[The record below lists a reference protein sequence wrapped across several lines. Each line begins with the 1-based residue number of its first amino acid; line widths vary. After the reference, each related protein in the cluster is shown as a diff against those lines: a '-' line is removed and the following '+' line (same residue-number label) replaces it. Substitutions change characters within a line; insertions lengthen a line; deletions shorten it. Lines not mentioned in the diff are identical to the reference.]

1 MLFQHPLNNETGL
14 DREVDAIFAGQAVEI
29 EQHLIALI
37 AAEVMGVVR
46 YQLRIVALRDSPAV
60 FITKFGTLDCRHSIE
75 LLKIR
80 FGSGGT

>member
-1 MLFQHPLNNETGL
+1 VLLQHPLDNEACF
-14 DREVDAIFAGQAVEI
+14 DREVSAIFACQAVEI

-37 AAEVMGVVR
+37 PAEVVCVVR
-46 YQLRIVALRDSPAV
+46 YQLRIVAFRDYPAV

-80 FGSGGT
+80 SGSECT

>member
-1 MLFQHPLNNETGL
+1 VLFQHPLDNEACF
-14 DREVDAIFAGQAVEI
+14 DREVDAVFACQAVEM

-37 AAEVMGVVR
+37 AAQVVCVIR
-46 YQLRIVALRDSPAV
+46 YQLGIVALRDFPTV

-80 FGSGGT
+80 SGSECT